1 MGTELEHRDFLRFSH
16 LSVTYL
22 GRPQFFKV
30 GMGPIGYRWKTT
42 IFGAS
47 MKKGKFESIGIW

>member
-16 LSVTYL
+16 LSVTFL

-30 GMGPIGYRWKTT
+30 GMGPM
-42 IFGAS
+42 A
-47 MKKGKFESIGIW
+47 GKQQFLAQV